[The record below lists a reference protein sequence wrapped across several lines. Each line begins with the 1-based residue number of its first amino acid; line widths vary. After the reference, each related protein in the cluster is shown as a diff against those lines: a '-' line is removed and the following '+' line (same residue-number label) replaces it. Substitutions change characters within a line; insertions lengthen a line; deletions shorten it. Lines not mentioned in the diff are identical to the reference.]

1 MQNTLFKRDCRKIFK
16 IFLAR
21 QVVDIAVTLL
31 TQLKLCVLSSKYKTV
46 NP

>member
-1 MQNTLFKRDCRKIFK
+1 MQQSLSLDAKHFVQK
-16 IFLAR
+16 R